1 MKVLTLYTPAS
12 PHKGPPSPDQMKK
25 MGAYMEASFKSGLLT
40 ATGGVAPSATGG
52 VRAKLRGGKF
62 EVESGPLKSTL
73 QQAAGW
79 AILNVESRD
88 HLVKVLREFLEM
100 AGDGES
106 DAIEI
111 FEPPHPGK

>member
-1 MKVLTLYTPAS
+1 MKVLTLYTPAA
-12 PHKGPPSPDQMKK
+12 PHKGSPSPDQMAK
-25 MGAYMEASFKSGLLT
+25 MGAYMAASFKSGLLS
-40 ATGGVAPSATGG
+40 ATGGIAPSATRG
-52 VRAKLRGGKF
+52 VRAKLSGGKF

-73 QQAAGW
+73 QQASGW

-88 HLVKVLREFLEM
+88 HLVTVLREFLEM

-111 FEPPHPGK
+111 FEPSHTGS